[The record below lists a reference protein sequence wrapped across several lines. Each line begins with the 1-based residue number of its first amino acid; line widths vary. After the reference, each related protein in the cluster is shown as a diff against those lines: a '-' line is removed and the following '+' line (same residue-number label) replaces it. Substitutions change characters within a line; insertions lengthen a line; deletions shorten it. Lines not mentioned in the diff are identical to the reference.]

1 MLRLEPDLF
10 FSETGRQILKMF
22 NLVNIGSLI
31 VQINIPQLLTEW
43 VKQAS
48 RQNRR
53 GILIKGRNSVPT

>member
-1 MLRLEPDLF
+1 MFRLEPDLF

-31 VQINIPQLLTEW
+31 VQINIAQLLTEW